1 MRKKK
6 HIKIFKEGMEA
17 GAKPFEK
24 KFETLKDQQD
34 EISQKASKI
43 ISQQNKQ
50 RKLTDML
57 ISEIERQDDK
67 QSLLDSDMQKQGKA
81 ITKQKR
87 ELDKIELLMPAIDHK
102 CNKCGKPIHPE
113 QIVCCNCGEISKNIP
128 FDLYDLKIEEECH
141 KEVETLSK
149 TIIKNSNADS
159 TWIYPELNEQFIKM
173 KKIQEI
179 AAINMKDKS
188 GEERDIYKQ
197 IYRKAKSFFGR
208 YEDRKIEIAIV
219 GTVKAGKSSLINAIV
234 GSNIAS
240 VKATPETSV
249 LVKYRTTPCENYL
262 KIKFYTEK
270 EWERLWSTAQT
281 ATTFLSEYNE
291 TGAEN
296 IKYEYLGK
304 KTEFIECEKNE
315 LRDLVMEWTRSDSPK
330 HFFVKEIEVGYESED
345 MPHDIYLVDTP
356 GLSDPVKYRSDITR
370 RYISKSDWILA
381 CITCEKLSEQPE
393 FQFLSRVIANK
404 NGDVSKIFVIATK
417 KDILIENERILK
429 RNEFLERLKQLYS
442 NPELAISRFSFVAA
456 ECHVFAKTIQS
467 GRELEDDQRK
477 KMRKMLADMDMEMG
491 DLVEAKNLKTVMEY
505 AEVESLFEKMKRIV
519 INSKREH
526 LIREITLDYNKTMSE
541 INTLADAYLIEM
553 KNFIQSL
560 ISENNDDNETI
571 NELEESNKQI
581 QIIQKKIK
589 NLKDALEI
597 EIAANSSTL
606 KTKG

>member
-1 MRKKK
+1 
-6 HIKIFKEGMEA
+6 MEA

-24 KFETLKDQQD
+24 KFETLKEQQD
-34 EISQKASKI
+34 EISQKASNI

-50 RKLTDML
+50 RKLTDSL
-57 ISEIERQDDK
+57 ISEIEKQDDK
-67 QSLLDSDMQKQGKA
+67 QSLIDMEVKKQRKTIARQKNK
-81 ITKQKR
+81 
-87 ELDKIELLMPAIDHK
+87 LDKIELLMPMIEQR
-102 CNKCGKPIHPE
+102 CNKCGKPVFPE
-113 QIVCCNCGEISKNIP
+113 QIVCSNCGEISMHIPYGLHDLNIG
-128 FDLYDLKIEEECH
+128 EECQ
-141 KEVETLSK
+141 KEVETLSN
-149 TIIKNSNADS
+149 TIIRNTSADS

-179 AAINMKDKS
+179 AAINMKDKT

-197 IYRKAKSFFGR
+197 IHRKAKSFFGR

-281 ATTFLSEYNE
+281 AKNFLNEYNE

-304 KTEFIECEKNE
+304 KTEFIECEKSE
-315 LRDLVMEWTRSDSPK
+315 LHDLVMEWTRSDSPK

-404 NGDVSKIFVIATK
+404 NGDVSKIFVVATK
-417 KDILIENERILK
+417 KDMLIESERILK
-429 RNEFLERLKQLYS
+429 RDEFLERLKQLYS

-456 ECHVFAKTIQS
+456 ECHVFAKIVQS
-467 GRELEDDQRK
+467 GIELVDDQWIK
-477 KMRKMLADMDMEMG
+477 LSKMLIDLRMSVS
-491 DLVEAKNLKTVMEY
+491 DLVDSSKFKKVIEY

-526 LIREITLDYNKTMSE
+526 LIREITIDYNKTMSE

-553 KNFIQSL
+553 KSFIQSL

-589 NLKDALEI
+589 NLKEALEI
-597 EIAANSSTL
+597 EIAANSSAL
-606 KTKG
+606 KIKE